1 MDPEALSQWTQ
12 SFDDLRYDTLLFRY
26 RARNFPQSLTQSEWK
41 LWQKTRREKLIGG
54 HSTTTQ
60 ASRVRDELLEI
71 SQRTDLEP
79 HQIEQLE
86 QFVMWL
92 DKQPPV

>member
-1 MDPEALSQWTQ
+1 M
-12 SFDDLRYDTLLFRY
+12 
-26 RARNFPQSLTQSEWK
+26 
-41 LWQKTRREKLIGG
+41 GV
-54 HSTTTQ
+54 HSTKTQ
-60 ASRVRDELLEI
+60 ASRVQDELVAI

-79 HQIEQLE
+79 NQIEQLE